1 MTKKEISS
9 ILSQASTAEVAVI
22 AQPLKARYKTGII
35 KGPIK
40 SLVMVQVRESIKR
53 SLFYLGEVLV
63 TECIVDMEGTS
74 GASVVKGD
82 CFDKALDMAIID
94 AAMNKQVEECEDI
107 TARLSALHEKQKKSR
122 ARRNGEILKSRVNFN
137 VMGE

>member
-1 MTKKEISS
+1 MTKKEMSS
-9 ILSQASTAEVAVI
+9 VLSQASAHEVASI
-22 AQPLKARYKTGII
+22 AQPLKTKYRTGII

-82 CFDKALDMAIID
+82 CFEKALNIAIID
-94 AAMNKQVEECEDI
+94 AAINKQVEEYEEIECQI
-107 TARLSALHEKQKKSR
+107 TALGEFQKKSR
-122 ARRNGEILKSRVNFN
+122 AKRNGEILKSRVNFN